1 MVPITRLS
9 PAGTGALQ
17 WINDAG
23 PGLPL
28 GSEEGAADA
37 DDVAAAL
44 LDADAAGVW
53 DAVLVGEPPHAAS
66 TNVPRTMTPLT
77 RTA

>member
-1 MVPITRLS
+1 LS
-9 PAGTGALQ
+9 PAGTVVVQ
-17 WINDAG
+17 WTNDVG

-28 GSEEGAADA
+28 GMTDAEADA
-37 DDVAAAL
+37 VAVAAAL
-44 LDADAAGVW
+44 LDAVAPGEW
-53 DAVLVGEPPHAAS
+53 DAVLLGEPPHDAS